1 MCLSRATDQ
10 VSGKRRIMTGQDT
23 WYPALLGLAD
33 SYLKANNIKEC
44 VRCLSAVFNF
54 SPPPMI
60 CARTHLQLGNILHT
74 KTNNLDLAKQ
84 HLYQAGVN
92 VFLLILIKAEKN
104 CCKTEFMIIYIDLWC

>member
-1 MCLSRATDQ
+1 MCLSTAGEH
-10 VSGKRRIMTGQDT
+10 VSGRRVTRDTMTSPGQDT

-60 CARTHLQLGNILHT
+60 CARTHLQLGNILNS

-92 VFLLILIKAEKN
+92 IFVYMMENGKSLFYFLKQTVIV
-104 CCKTEFMIIYIDLWC
+104 